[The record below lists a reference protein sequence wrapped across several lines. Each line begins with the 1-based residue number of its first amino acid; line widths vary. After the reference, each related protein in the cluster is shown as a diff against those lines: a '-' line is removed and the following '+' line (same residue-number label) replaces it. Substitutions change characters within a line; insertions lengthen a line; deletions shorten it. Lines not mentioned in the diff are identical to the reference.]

1 MEKATMQDQEVI
13 DEFDKL
19 ILEPSEN
26 TVNSEPAEVAKDEG
40 AKESATSENDSVA
53 GSNSSNELPQFDG
66 ISTPDG
72 KRIIP
77 FSRLNE
83 EIEARTKAEQIAQQA
98 AREVEV
104 LKEQL
109 AKSGYQD
116 VANLGIPEEAL
127 EKLAELEEYDPEAA
141 AVFRKTL
148 EAAQANAQK
157 AAHYEAQ
164 EQAKREQDIANYQAQ
179 QQAVIESYPNL
190 AAMQNNELQ
199 WKTAESVYQSMFMNP
214 DTAQLSDIDK
224 IARLNDVMSVMY
236 GLKPTVDQNALNA
249 AASQQPPKM
258 PLQQQVEAVNKPYSL
273 SDLGGGVIP
282 TSNSGQKDVMQLST
296 EELTKLWATKDYDE
310 IFD

>member
-1 MEKATMQDQEVI
+1 MQDQEVI

-26 TVNSEPAEVAKDEG
+26 PVNSEPAEVAKDEG
-40 AKESATSENDSVA
+40 AKDLDANSVA
-53 GSNSSNELPQFDG
+53 GGNSTNDVTQFDG

-77 FSRLNE
+77 FSRLND
-83 EIEARTKAEQIAQQA
+83 EIEARTKAEQQAQQA
-98 AREVEV
+98 AREIEI
-104 LKEQL
+104 LQEKL
-109 AKSGYQD
+109 AKAGYQD
-116 VANLGIPEEAL
+116 AASLGIPEEAL

-190 AAMQNNELQ
+190 AQMQNNELQ

-214 DTAQLSDIDK
+214 DTAQLSEMEK

-236 GLKPTVDQNALNA
+236 GLKPTVDQNALKA
-249 AASQQPPKM
+249 AQSQQPPKM
-258 PLQQQVEAVNKPYSL
+258 PLQQQQQVEAVNKPYSL

-282 TSNSGQKDVMQLST
+282 ANGSGQRDITQLST
-296 EELTKLWATKDYDE
+296 EELTKLWASKDYDE